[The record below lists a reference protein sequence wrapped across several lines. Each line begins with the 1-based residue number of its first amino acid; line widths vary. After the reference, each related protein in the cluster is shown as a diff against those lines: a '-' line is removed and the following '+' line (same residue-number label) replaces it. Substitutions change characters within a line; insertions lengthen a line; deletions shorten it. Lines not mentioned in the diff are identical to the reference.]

1 MKKVTLTTIA
11 ILTTLTLTA
20 CGKNTTEPTNSTTI
34 TSTEVSKA
42 HSLASQEQEL
52 VDEVYP
58 ETSDTE
64 EVQEPSATEEVEE
77 NNKVIVPSSYEWFTV
92 KTQKASGFAT
102 KVRCENCA
110 DPVSPVTM
118 AGGAVYAMTQ
128 VTTKD
133 GYSTIKVVNFAQRS
147 NNLVEFILNTNEPG
161 IAQGIA
167 QQFIR
172 YMVNLKP
179 DGKLTN
185 GLASNAQY
193 WLEHDGLTQDLDN
206 DD

>member
-11 ILTTLTLTA
+11 ILATLTLTA
-20 CGKNTTEPTNSTTI
+20 CGKSNNDTTL
-34 TSTEVSKA
+34 TSSIDRLV
-42 HSLASQEQEL
+42 SQEQSVVQES
-52 VDEVYP
+52 YP
-58 ETSDTE
+58 ELADAYPSTSETE
-64 EVQEPSATEEVEE
+64 EVVEE
-77 NNKVIVPSSYEWFTV
+77 NNKVIVPSSYEWFAV
-92 KTQKASGFAT
+92 KTQSASGFTT
-102 KVRCENCA
+102 KVRCENYTE
-110 DPVSPVTM
+110 PVTM
-118 AGGAVYAMTQ
+118 AGGAVYSMSQ

-147 NNLVEFILNTNEPG
+147 NNVVEFILNTNEPG

-179 DGKLTN
+179 DGNLTN
-185 GLASNAQY
+185 GMASNAQY

-206 DD
+206 ED

>member
-11 ILTTLTLTA
+11 ILATLTLTA
-20 CGKNTTEPTNSTTI
+20 CGKTTNEPTTSSSI

-58 ETSDTE
+58 ETSE
-64 EVQEPSATEEVEE
+64 NEEVEE
-77 NNKVIVPSSYEWFTV
+77 NNKVIVPSSYEWFAV
-92 KTQKASGFAT
+92 KTQQASGFTT
-102 KVRCENCA
+102 KVRCEN
-110 DPVSPVTM
+110 STEPVTM
-118 AGGAVYAMTQ
+118 AGGAVYSMSQ
-128 VTTKD
+128 VTTKN

-147 NNLVEFILNTNEPG
+147 NNVVEFILNTNEPG

-179 DGKLTN
+179 DGNLTN
-185 GLASNAQY
+185 GMASNAQY

-206 DD
+206 EE

>member
-11 ILTTLTLTA
+11 ILATLTLTA
-20 CGKNTTEPTNSTTI
+20 CGKTTTEPTPSSTI
-34 TSTEVSKA
+34 TSSEVSKS
-42 HSLASQEQEL
+42 HNLASQEQEL

-58 ETSDTE
+58 STSD
-64 EVQEPSATEEVEE
+64 TEEVEE
-77 NNKVIVPSSYEWFTV
+77 NNKVIVPSSNEWFAV
-92 KTQKASGFAT
+92 KTSQASGFT
-102 KVRCENCA
+102 TRVRCENCTE
-110 DPVSPVTM
+110 PVTM
-118 AGGAVYAMTQ
+118 AGGAVYSMSQ

-133 GYSTIKVVNFAQRS
+133 GYCTIKVVNFAQRS
-147 NNLVEFILNTNEPG
+147 NNVVEFILNTNEPG

-179 DGKLTN
+179 DGNLTN
-185 GLASNAQY
+185 GMASNAQY

-206 DD
+206 EE

>member
-11 ILTTLTLTA
+11 ILATLTLTA
-20 CGKNTTEPTNSTTI
+20 CGKTNNDTTL
-34 TSTEVSKA
+34 TSSIDR
-42 HSLASQEQEL
+42 LASQEQSVVSE
-52 VDEVYP
+52 EYP
-58 ETSDTE
+58 ELADTYVGASVNETE
-64 EVQEPSATEEVEE
+64 EVVEE
-77 NNKVIVPSSYEWFTV
+77 NNKVIVPSSNEWFAV
-92 KTQKASGFAT
+92 KTQAGSGFT
-102 KVRCENCA
+102 TR
-110 DPVSPVTM
+110 VSCKNSDEPVTM
-118 AGGAVYAMTQ
+118 AGGAVYSMSQ

-147 NNLVEFILNTNEPG
+147 NNVVEFILNTNEPG

-179 DGKLTN
+179 DGNLTN
-185 GLASNAQY
+185 GMASNAQY

-206 DD
+206 ED

>member
-11 ILTTLTLTA
+11 IIATLTLTA
-20 CGKNTTEPTNSTTI
+20 CGKTTTPQSDTL
-34 TSTEVSKA
+34 TSTVNR
-42 HSLASQEQEL
+42 LASQEQSVVQES
-52 VDEVYP
+52 YP
-58 ETSDTE
+58 ELANTYVGASVEETE
-64 EVQEPSATEEVEE
+64 EVEEEE
-77 NNKVIVPSSYEWFTV
+77 NNKVIVPSSNEWFAV
-92 KTQKASGFAT
+92 KTQAGSGFT
-102 KVRCENCA
+102 TRVRCENY
-110 DPVSPVTM
+110 DEPVTM
-118 AGGAVYAMTQ
+118 AGGAVYSMSQ

-147 NNLVEFILNTNEPG
+147 NNVVEFILNTNEPG

-179 DGKLTN
+179 DGNLTN
-185 GLASNAQY
+185 GMASNAQY

-206 DD
+206 ED

>member
-11 ILTTLTLTA
+11 IIATLTLTA
-20 CGKNTTEPTNSTTI
+20 CGKTNNDTTL
-34 TSTEVSKA
+34 TSSIDR
-42 HSLASQEQEL
+42 LASQEQSVVSEEYPEL
-52 VDEVYP
+52 ADTYVGASVDE
-58 ETSDTE
+58 
-64 EVQEPSATEEVEE
+64 TEEVEE
-77 NNKVIVPSSYEWFTV
+77 NNKVIVPSSNEWFAV
-92 KTQKASGFAT
+92 KTQAGSGFT
-102 KVRCENCA
+102 TRVRCENS
-110 DPVSPVTM
+110 DEPVTM
-118 AGGAVYAMTQ
+118 AGGAIYSMSQ

-147 NNLVEFILNTNEPG
+147 NNVVEFILNTNEPG

-179 DGKLTN
+179 DGNLTN
-185 GLASNAQY
+185 GMASNAQY

-206 DD
+206 ED